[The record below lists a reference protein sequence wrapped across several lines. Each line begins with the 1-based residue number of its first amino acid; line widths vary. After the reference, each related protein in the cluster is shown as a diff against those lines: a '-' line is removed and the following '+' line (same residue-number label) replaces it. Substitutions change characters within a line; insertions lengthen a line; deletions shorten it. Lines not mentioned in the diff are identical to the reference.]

1 MCEKYLEESADPK
14 ILENLKA
21 IMLHKDFDKFVNFF
35 SNNKEFEEVVSTA
48 LSKSKIHLI
57 LWKSSEL
64 KHQI

>member
-1 MCEKYLEESADPK
+1 LCEKYLEESADPK

-57 LWKSSEL
+57 L
-64 KHQI
+64 